1 MTSTVLD
8 YENDTLSKEE
18 VLDQLQTMTE
28 KQLQFLLRLSQKLFF
43 ETSVN

>member
-8 YENDTLSKEE
+8 FENNALSKEE

-28 KQLQFLLRLSQKLFF
+28 KQLLFLLQLSQKLFF
-43 ETSVN
+43 DTSVN